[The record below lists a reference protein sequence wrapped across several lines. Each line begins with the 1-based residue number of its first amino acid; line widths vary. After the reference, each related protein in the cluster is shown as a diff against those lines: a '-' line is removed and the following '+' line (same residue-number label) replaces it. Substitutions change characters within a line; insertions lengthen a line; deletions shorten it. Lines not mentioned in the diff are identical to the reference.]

1 VPADGPALFT
11 IGHSNQAL
19 DDFLGLLQLHR
30 IEAVADVRTVPRSRY
45 VPHFS
50 AGPLREALTGRGIA
64 YIPMGRELGGRPEG
78 DEFYDEHG
86 HVLYGGLAAT
96 PAFRS
101 GIDRVLAGTQT
112 SRIALLCSEED
123 PSRCHRHLLIGR
135 VLRARG
141 VALSHIR
148 RDGRVETEVEL
159 AIREADA
166 GPPPGTGPQATLFDD
181 TPGFDGGTGF
191 DEETGFGD
199 RSAQEGQWRS
209 PRPISPEKTTPQ
221 LSAWLSNGAARHHD
235 PGQSLRNSSTDCP
248 GSWSRSPIG
257 GVSQGWAW
265 GVGQRPES
273 GILFS

>member
-1 VPADGPALFT
+1 VPADGPGLST

-19 DDFLGLLQLHR
+19 DDFLGLLQEHR

-50 AGPLREALTGRGIA
+50 AGPLSEALAGRGIA

-78 DEFYDEHG
+78 DEFYDEEG
-86 HVLYGGLAAT
+86 HVLYGRLAAA

-101 GIDRVLAGTQT
+101 GLDQVLAEAQT

-123 PSRCHRHLLIGR
+123 PNRCHRHLLIGR

-141 VALSHIR
+141 MPVAHIR
-148 RDGRVETEVEL
+148 RDGRVETEAEL

-166 GPPPGTGPQATLFDD
+166 GPPSGTGPQATLFDD
-181 TPGFDGGTGF
+181 SPAS
-191 DEETGFGD
+191 DEGPGFGD

-209 PRPISPEKTTPQ
+209 LRPISRRRP
-221 LSAWLSNGAARHHD
+221 S
-235 PGQSLRNSSTDCP
+235 PG
-248 GSWSRSPIG
+248 
-257 GVSQGWAW
+257 
-265 GVGQRPES
+265 
-273 GILFS
+273 